1 MNIFQKGFSLIE
13 LMIVVAIIGIL
24 AIVALPAY
32 QDYIKKSNIANVQSQ
47 YDAAIWFAEK
57 TYVKESTRRALG
69 LADST
74 PADAAAWILL
84 FNPDSLSAPG
94 GSVNAFISGAAVDL
108 TGRIGVAATG
118 TGVASTVTLT
128 LPNYEG
134 MNPSS
139 RIPAK
144 LISASDI

>member
-1 MNIFQKGFSLIE
+1 MSTFQKGFSLIE

-32 QDYIKKSNIANVQSQ
+32 QDYIKTANIAKVQSQ
-47 YDAAIWFAEK
+47 YDAAIRFAEK
-57 TYVKESTRRALG
+57 TYVKEATQRALG

-74 PADAAAWILL
+74 PAAAAAWILL
-84 FNPDSLSAPG
+84 FNPDGLNAPG
-94 GSVNAFISGAAVDL
+94 GSVNAFIAGAAVDL
-108 TGRIGVAATG
+108 TGRIGVSATG
-118 TGVASTVTLT
+118 TGVAATVTLR

-134 MNPSS
+134 MNVSD

-144 LISASDI
+144 IISASDI